1 MLQNED
7 CLFHWLI
14 CISHLVGIFQN
25 IPLCF
30 CQINLKVKAHIWPWF
45 LFPYY
50 ISKYLIVYFSTCI
63 RNSDLVM
70 QDALQF
76 LTYLV
81 YFEFGQYPLSFFK
94 STLQMLIF
102 DLVILSTSC
111 IILDMILLW
120 TELHASGGG
129 LVGQRTP
136 WVLLHP
142 GAQREGV
149 PCWGHQ

>member
-1 MLQNED
+1 M
-7 CLFHWLI
+7 
-14 CISHLVGIFQN
+14 
-25 IPLCF
+25 
-30 CQINLKVKAHIWPWF
+30 
-45 LFPYY
+45 
-50 ISKYLIVYFSTCI
+50 YFSTCI

-81 YFEFGQYPLSFFK
+81 YFELANIHNLFFK
-94 STLQMLIF
+94 SILQMLIF

-136 WVLLHP
+136 
-142 GAQREGV
+142 
-149 PCWGHQ
+149 

>member
-1 MLQNED
+1 
-7 CLFHWLI
+7 
-14 CISHLVGIFQN
+14 
-25 IPLCF
+25 
-30 CQINLKVKAHIWPWF
+30 
-45 LFPYY
+45 
-50 ISKYLIVYFSTCI
+50 
-63 RNSDLVM
+63 M

-111 IILDMILLW
+111 IIFDMILLW

-136 WVLLHP
+136 
-142 GAQREGV
+142 
-149 PCWGHQ
+149 

>member
-1 MLQNED
+1 M
-7 CLFHWLI
+7 
-14 CISHLVGIFQN
+14 
-25 IPLCF
+25 
-30 CQINLKVKAHIWPWF
+30 
-45 LFPYY
+45 
-50 ISKYLIVYFSTCI
+50 YFSTCI

-111 IILDMILLW
+111 IILDIILDMILLW

-136 WVLLHP
+136 
-142 GAQREGV
+142 
-149 PCWGHQ
+149 

>member
-1 MLQNED
+1 M
-7 CLFHWLI
+7 
-14 CISHLVGIFQN
+14 
-25 IPLCF
+25 
-30 CQINLKVKAHIWPWF
+30 F
-45 LFPYY
+45 LFPHY

-76 LTYLV
+76 LTYLA

-136 WVLLHP
+136 
-142 GAQREGV
+142 
-149 PCWGHQ
+149 